1 VDVAPGRP
9 ISTVNRQELHRAA
22 ERYGAFLGM
31 RAKLRIDPR

>member
-1 VDVAPGRP
+1 VDVAPVRP